1 VRDIE
6 RLAEFLNQPENR
18 GRKLMLAGFSDSRG
32 SFGRNLGLSR
42 NRAQAIAAELR
53 KRNVI
58 PAAVEGYGPV
68 APVACNSSDEGLAKN
83 RRVEV
88 WLQ

>member
-1 VRDIE
+1 
-6 RLAEFLNQPENR
+6 AEYLNKPENR

-32 SFGRNLGLSR
+32 SFGRNLALSK
-42 NRAQAIAAELR
+42 NRAQAIAGELR
-53 KRNVI
+53 KHGVK
-58 PAAVEGYGPV
+58 PASVEGYGPV
-68 APVACNSSDEGLAKN
+68 APVACNTNDEGLSKN